1 MATESDVLRFDA
13 NGLLTAVA
21 QDAKTGEVLMV
32 AHMNREALRRTLETG
47 QAWYWSRSRGR
58 LWRKGAE
65 SGHTQR
71 VTAAEADCD
80 GDAVLL
86 HVEPAGPACHTGHR
100 SCFYRR
106 VARRDGEAAIEPES
120 RPAERG
126 GLSSPGDAQH
136 GGEPQGAALHAR
148 GPGARIL
155 DELAEVLRDRRTHP
169 REGSYTS
176 QLFADG
182 LARLNEKVMEEAAEV
197 TRAARKETPNR
208 LVQETADLW
217 FHSLALLAFLGVDPD
232 AVFVELAN
240 RRR

>member
-13 NGLLTAVA
+13 NGVVTAVA
-21 QDAKTGEVLMV
+21 QDANTGEVVMG
-32 AHMNREALRRTLETG
+32 AHLNRVALRRTLESG

-58 LWRKGAE
+58 LWRKGEA

-86 HVEPAGPACHTGHR
+86 RVEPAGPACHTGHR

-106 VARRDGEAAIEPES
+106 VAQRDGEPAIEPES
-120 RPAERG
+120 QLAE
-126 GLSSPGDAQH
+126 SSGEPH
-136 GGEPQGAALHAR
+136 GGRLHGDPTGAC

-155 DELAEVLRDRRTHP
+155 NEIAAVLADRRAHP
-169 REGSYTS
+169 REGSYTTG
-176 QLFADG
+176 LFAAG

-197 TRAARKETPNR
+197 TRAARKETRNR

-217 FHSLALLAFLGVDPD
+217 FHSLALLVFLGIDPD